1 MFILLLIAGDKAGEG
16 TGCFNISGVYAGL
29 GDRHNGLHYAQRAH
43 EIFTAHLGAS
53 HPHTAM
59 AQEAIAVLGGARAP
73 LDHTSGPQPGTIQQL
88 THEEADAVDRLA
100 SMGFEKAAAAQAYLA
115 CDKNEMLA
123 ANLLMDGGFGS

>member
-1 MFILLLIAGDKAGEG
+1 MK
-16 TGCFNISGVYAGL
+16 
-29 GDRHNGLHYAQRAH
+29 RAH
-43 EIFTAHLGAS
+43 EIFKACLGDA

-59 AQEAIAVLGGARAP
+59 VQKAIAVLGGARAP
-73 LDHTSGPQPGTIQQL
+73 SDHTGGPQPGTSQL
-88 THEEADAVDRLA
+88 TQEEADAVDRLA